1 MLLAAVRVVCLRS
14 FMSATLVARNE
25 LSHCASFPVCV
36 TIMLD
41 EMASYNVSHGLLRAC
56 PGVGRD
62 SRYSVST
69 VHARSNTRALATR
82 ETESTVY
89 RVGVYGARAETDRSV
104 RSCVRPAL
112 CRVSSRVVCSSL
124 DARHTTVGRR
134 PRGAHSLSLQ
144 RGVSAGAGQR
154 ERECV
159 SLQYST
165 ACRDLVCS
173 GFNILMTLC
182 FMSQVLGVW

>member
-1 MLLAAVRVVCLRS
+1 MLLAAVRAVCLRS

-62 SRYSVST
+62 SRYSVYG
-69 VHARSNTRALATR
+69 TR
-82 ETESTVY
+82 EKQHASARDTRDREYRLPSWRIWGES
-89 RVGVYGARAETDRSV
+89 RDRPKCPQLRETCAL
-104 RSCVRPAL
+104 SCVVSRRLLVSRRTTHDCGPAAAWRTL
-112 CRVSSRVVCSSL
+112 SVSPTRM
-124 DARHTTVGRR
+124 
-134 PRGAHSLSLQ
+134 
-144 RGVSAGAGQR
+144 SAGAGQR
-154 ERECV
+154 ERESV